1 MPMIISHNHPR
12 YQRIIESNPRR
23 RNNGAYHYS
32 REILRNIIPN
42 VKTDRSWVTINIPG
56 KAADHAIVFIH
67 NNKHPENYD
76 WLEEYED
83 LILVCGV
90 PETCDKVKHLGVAVY
105 LPLSIDTE
113 EVSTYATPNKDK
125 NAAFAGRAAKAKEAQ
140 LPKGTDI
147 LAGMNRPNLLAQM
160 ARYKKIYAVGRTAIE
175 ARALGCEILPYDPR
189 YPDPSVW
196 EVTDNKEA
204 AEILQRLLDSVDK
217 KEGVSF
223 RPAQTE
229 GGIPDG
235 VQTRG
240 EQTEGVQKDG
250 GLSGRGSERRGRTE
264 EGKRMTED
272 SKAKQETEWRD
283 GFPERNGI
291 YRCRI
296 NGEDIRPLMHKR
308 CTINNRSRWM
318 ELDGHDAVGS
328 IQFENKRLGAGDI

>member
-1 MPMIISHNHPR
+1 MSMIISHNHPR

-42 VKTDRSWVTINIPG
+42 VKTDRNWVTINIPD

-125 NAAFAGRAAKAKEAQ
+125 DAAFAGRAAKAKEAQ

-147 LAGMNRPNLLAQM
+147 LAGMNRSNLLAQM

-196 EVTDNKEA
+196 QVIDNKEA
-204 AEILQRLLDSVDK
+204 AEILQDLINKADK

-223 RPAQTE
+223 RTAQTE
-229 GGIPDG
+229 GGILDG

-240 EQTEGVQKDG
+240 EQTEGGTK
-250 GLSGRGSERRGRTE
+250 RRGAFRQGSRE
-264 EGKRMTED
+264 KGQDRRGQENDRGQQ
-272 SKAKQETEWRD
+272 SKARD
-283 GFPERNGI
+283 RMA
-291 YRCRI
+291 RRI
-296 NGEDIRPLMHKR
+296 PGAKWN
-308 CTINNRSRWM
+308 
-318 ELDGHDAVGS
+318 
-328 IQFENKRLGAGDI
+328 IQMQDQRRRRAATHA